1 MRKLT
6 AILVASSLA
15 LGSMGVVHAND
26 APKGHEARMMK
37 GDHRGPRDA
46 MHEDWMFKNLN
57 LTEAQ
62 KKQVGDIVRDARD
75 NMRKVMQDEH
85 RAMHDVIAADS
96 FDAAKAQAQI
106 NKQDDIRKAR
116 MMNRL
121 ETQNKIY
128 NVLTP
133 EQKKQFNANFES
145 RLNQKMPDMGDKPS
159 AE

>member
-15 LGSMGVVHAND
+15 LGSMGIVHANE
-26 APKGHEARMMK
+26 APRGHEARMMK
-37 GDHRGPRDA
+37 GEHGGPRGG
-46 MHEDWMFKNLN
+46 MHEDWMLKNLN

-85 RAMHDVIAADS
+85 RAMHDVIAADT
-96 FDAAKAQAQI
+96 FDAAKAQAQV
-106 NKQDDIRKAR
+106 NKQDDIRKVR
-116 MMNRL
+116 MVNRL

-128 NVLTP
+128 NILTP
-133 EQKKQFNANFES
+133 EQKKQFNENFEN
-145 RLNQKMPDMGDKPS
+145 RMNQKMPEPGEQPS
-159 AE
+159 AQ